1 MDKIIQKAYIS
12 VDEEGTEAAA
22 LTAIT
27 LVGSALQLP
36 KPEEI
41 FEFKAD
47 KPFTYFIRD
56 NVTGEIL
63 FMGEYAY
70 TN

>member
-1 MDKIIQKAYIS
+1 MNVYMNRIIQKTYIS
-12 VDEEGTEAAA
+12 IDEEGTETSAATEWVVA
-22 LTAIT
+22 
-27 LVGSALQLP
+27 GCSF
-36 KPEEI
+36 EEI